1 MKFRDNRFT
10 RYLKESREE
19 LKKVVW
25 PSRRETIRHTAIV
38 IGVSLGVAVFLGFLD
53 YFLNLGLEFLLK
65 SQ

>member
-25 PSRRETIRHTAIV
+25 PSRRETIKHTAVV